1 MSSLVRTLIGVCAAV
16 PIALGLFFLMNS
28 LIDRQFE
35 QDEIKAQKVA
45 EIVVP
50 DKEIE
55 TNRKEELPEKVE
67 DPDEPPPDMEPLD
80 FDTDLDMSTANMA
93 PAVAANVSINASG
106 LSSGDGEY
114 LPIVKVA
121 PIYPRRA
128 QTRGITGYCIVTYTV
143 TTTGAIRDPYVENES
158 DCSPRGIFERASLKA
173 AAKFKYKPRVV
184 DGQAIEVAGVQNKFT
199 YELEGG
205 RR

>member
-67 DPDEPPPDMEPLD
+67 DPAQRKGRAELSTTR
-80 FDTDLDMSTANMA
+80 TDQRYHGLLQRYLHGDNNRCA
-93 PAVAANVSINASG
+93 PRPIC
-106 LSSGDGEY
+106 GE
-114 LPIVKVA
+114 
-121 PIYPRRA
+121 
-128 QTRGITGYCIVTYTV
+128 
-143 TTTGAIRDPYVENES
+143 
-158 DCSPRGIFERASLKA
+158 
-173 AAKFKYKPRVV
+173 
-184 DGQAIEVAGVQNKFT
+184 
-199 YELEGG
+199 
-205 RR
+205 